1 MAKSLDAELA
11 AIAAEERKL
20 AERRQAHQA
29 KVREAAVGAVEK
41 AGLFK
46 VPLDRLEGLM
56 KAVKTLGVDHGNG
69 DGRGWD
75 RGAAVL
81 RLAGKKR
88 EAPAG
93 RLGVPMGR

>member
-11 AIAAEERKL
+11 AIVAEKRKL

-29 KVREAAVGAVEK
+29 KVREAAVVAVEK

-56 KAVKTLGVDHGNG
+56 KAVKTLGVDE
-69 DGRGWD
+69 
-75 RGAAVL
+75 VEK
-81 RLAGKKR
+81 RLMA
-88 EAPAG
+88 EA
-93 RLGVPMGR
+93 

>member
-1 MAKSLDAELA
+1 MTGISIPFRADKPYRKGHTTAKSLDAELA

-56 KAVKTLGVDHGNG
+56 KAVKTLGVDE
-69 DGRGWD
+69 
-75 RGAAVL
+75 VEK
-81 RLAGKKR
+81 RLTA
-88 EAPAG
+88 
-93 RLGVPMGR
+93 